1 MRWFWL
7 LGLTLAAWEDLRSRE
22 FPYWIF
28 WFWLIPGLGN
38 VVTDSVWKH
47 LGAASV
53 GTGMLLVSRVT
64 GGALGAG
71 DGLFFLLSACYLD
84 LQETVLL
91 FLMAL
96 GISCLWSM
104 TAVLRDSCGRKDYD
118 DPVSGMRMAARAVA
132 DMPLDGDCEMELH
145 SNGKEDIHGYGW
157 NSAAKQPEAAAEM
170 PGSAGVLYGG
180 GVLCYDDCDIVSVL
194 YDRRCV

>member
-104 TAVLRDSCGRKDYD
+104 TAVLRSF
-118 DPVSGMRMAARAVA
+118 AT
-132 DMPLDGDCEMELH
+132 
-145 SNGKEDIHGYGW
+145 
-157 NSAAKQPEAAAEM
+157 AAAGKTM
-170 PGSAGVLYGG
+170 TIPFLACAWLPGLW
-180 GVLCYDDCDIVSVL
+180 LIC
-194 YDRRCV
+194 R